1 LLIINA
7 GMTVVVESLFDCVDL
22 EDVLSLAR
30 ADNVV
35 REVYLVLLLV
45 LVLFLLGIILEESKN
60 TFTRERSS
68 L

>member
-1 LLIINA
+1 
-7 GMTVVVESLFDCVDL
+7 MVVESLFDCVDL